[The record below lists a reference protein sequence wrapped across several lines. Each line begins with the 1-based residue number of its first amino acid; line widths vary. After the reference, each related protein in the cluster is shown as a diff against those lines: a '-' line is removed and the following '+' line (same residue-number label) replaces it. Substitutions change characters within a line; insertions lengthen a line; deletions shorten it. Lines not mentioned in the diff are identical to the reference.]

1 MSLRLATSLSLC
13 ASRFDVATDAC
24 HLVRWI
30 CQQIGEFKQT
40 YTWDENALGFVYA
53 KKREDVPQRLLDAM
67 L

>member
-1 MSLRLATSLSLC
+1 MSPLYASLI
-13 ASRFDVATDAC
+13 RG
-24 HLVRWI
+24 I

>member
-1 MSLRLATSLSLC
+1 LR
-13 ASRFDVATDAC
+13 SRP
-24 HLVRWI
+24 LEG
-30 CQQIGEFKQT
+30 QQIGEFKQT